1 MVALRGVAAI
11 LFGILALAMPG
22 ITLLALVLLFGSY
35 AIIEGILTIVAAVRG
50 RAGHGPWWLLLI
62 EGLVSVAAGIATFA
76 LPRLTALVLVYI
88 IGAWAVV
95 TGALEVASAVRL
107 RKEIR
112 NEWWLILS
120 GVLSIVFGALIMFAP
135 GAGALALVLWIGA
148 YSIMFGA
155 LLLALGFRLRSWQT
169 DHTRRPMA
177 RAA

>member
-22 ITLLALVLLFGSY
+22 ITLLALLLLFGSY

-76 LPRLTALVLVYI
+76 LPGLTALVLVYI

-95 TGALEVASAVRL
+95 TGALEVAAAVRL

-148 YSIMFGA
+148 YSIVFGA

-169 DHTRRPMA
+169 DHARRPMA